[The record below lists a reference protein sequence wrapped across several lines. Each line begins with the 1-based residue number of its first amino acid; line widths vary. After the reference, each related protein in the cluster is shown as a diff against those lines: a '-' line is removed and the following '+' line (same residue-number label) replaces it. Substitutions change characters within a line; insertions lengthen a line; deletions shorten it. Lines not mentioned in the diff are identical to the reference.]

1 MINAGNIIG
10 FGFGFLPL
18 AELPIIRHLGGDQ
31 FSRFC
36 IICIVILVVTVG
48 MTCFCHH
55 EQERPEQQQTN
66 GTVTE
71 VLDNIWTALINMP
84 KAIRRV
90 CYVQLFAFM
99 GWFPFLFY
107 STTYVGQVMAYELQK
122 EPNAETATRTGEFAM
137 LLYSIVG
144 VVAGTI
150 LPHLVSRDRRLL
162 AHKTDVN
169 QNAEINRL
177 RETVRV
183 WRVEAASKGGPL
195 RLPVMPFLLRNIW
208 TGALLFFSLLMF
220 STFFITTVF
229 QATVFISFV
238 GICWAVAMWVPFSI
252 IMELLKEGGTPVTPP
267 ISDSGRRPGHAR
279 NMSFPGHPRPER
291 QPLLR
296 RRSFDEDYD
305 YEPPREEV
313 ISTAPIAG
321 GTILGLHNLAI
332 VMPQFI
338 VALITSVIFRIVDE
352 AASSSVGENN
362 TYLGHNGVAWVLR
375 FGGCCT
381 LVGALVSRMVPPTAA
396 EKAMRRR
403 LGEMKLLEQEGRP

>member
-1 MINAGNIIG
+1 
-10 FGFGFLPL
+10 
-18 AELPIIRHLGGDQ
+18 
-31 FSRFC
+31 
-36 IICIVILVVTVG
+36 
-48 MTCFCHH
+48 
-55 EQERPEQQQTN
+55 
-66 GTVTE
+66 
-71 VLDNIWTALINMP
+71 
-84 KAIRRV
+84 
-90 CYVQLFAFM
+90 
-99 GWFPFLFY
+99 
-107 STTYVGQVMAYELQK
+107 
-122 EPNAETATRTGEFAM
+122 
-137 LLYSIVG
+137 
-144 VVAGTI
+144 
-150 LPHLVSRDRRLL
+150 
-162 AHKTDVN
+162 
-169 QNAEINRL
+169 
-177 RETVRV
+177 
-183 WRVEAASKGGPL
+183 
-195 RLPVMPFLLRNIW
+195 MPFLLRNIW

-220 STFFITTVF
+220 STFFVTTVF
-229 QATVFISFV
+229 QATVLISFV

-267 ISDSGRRPGHAR
+267 ILDSGRRPGPPGHAR
-279 NMSFPGHPRPER
+279 NMSFPGHPRRDER

-338 VALITSVIFRIVDE
+338 VALITSVIFRVVDE

-403 LGEMKLLEQEGRP
+403 LGEMKLLEGEGRP